1 MSGKPDT
8 VSVPAVILGNTVTG
22 IATVRAL
29 AECGVEVH
37 ACLFRSDDPLQYSR
51 HAVKV
56 PCHHLG
62 DDPTTLIDFLV
73 RYAQKIG
80 QKINNRPV
88 LIPTGDAHA
97 LLLAKYAEQLRP
109 HYRLW
114 ELPYAELERIVNKTT
129 LYEAAREAGAPIIP
143 SLSMPTVADVL
154 EWSSQHPGPYLLKPS
169 YDGVNTCKLRG
180 KNLLLDTR
188 EQLVSYVRNH
198 GTESLVIQ
206 RMIRG
211 GDGNIFDCYGLC
223 DRQGRVVTLTSHQRL
238 RQFPPNFGAT
248 CLGEIPAALP
258 ATDER
263 FLFDATERLLK
274 TLRFHGIF
282 GIEWLRDEKTG
293 AFYLIDFNA
302 RPFLTIGHLRDCGVN
317 LPLLAY
323 RDLTGQSLEN
333 VDPRPQVLRKRWVYF
348 SKDLETFRELRP
360 YGTLGFFRWMAS
372 IARCTSFAYISWR
385 DPLPGLHSL
394 LGIARR
400 ALKFAFRKGKP
411 GNAPAP
417 ADSSA
422 TARSLPR

>member
-1 MSGKPDT
+1 MSGNPDT
-8 VSVPAVILGNTVTG
+8 IAVPAVILGNTVTG

-37 ACLFRSDDPLQYSR
+37 ACLFRSDDPLEYSR
-51 HAVKV
+51 YAVKV
-56 PCHHLG
+56 PCYHLG
-62 DDPTTLIDFLV
+62 DDPTALIDFLI

-80 QKINNRPV
+80 HRPV

-97 LLLAKYAEQLRP
+97 LLLARYAEQLRP

-114 ELPYAELERIVNKTT
+114 ELPFAELERIVNKTT
-129 LYEAAREAGAPIIP
+129 LYEAAGEAGAPIIP
-143 SLSMPTVADVL
+143 SLSMPTVAQVM

-223 DRQGRVVTLTSHQRL
+223 DREGRVVTLTSHQRL

-258 ATDER
+258 PTDEQ
-263 FLFDATERLLK
+263 FVFDATERLLETVK
-274 TLRFHGIF
+274 FHGIF

-293 AFYLIDFNA
+293 AFYLID
-302 RPFLTIGHLRDCGVN
+302 
-317 LPLLAY
+317 
-323 RDLTGQSLEN
+323 
-333 VDPRPQVLRKRWVYF
+333 
-348 SKDLETFRELRP
+348 
-360 YGTLGFFRWMAS
+360 
-372 IARCTSFAYISWR
+372 
-385 DPLPGLHSL
+385 
-394 LGIARR
+394 
-400 ALKFAFRKGKP
+400 
-411 GNAPAP
+411 
-417 ADSSA
+417 
-422 TARSLPR
+422 